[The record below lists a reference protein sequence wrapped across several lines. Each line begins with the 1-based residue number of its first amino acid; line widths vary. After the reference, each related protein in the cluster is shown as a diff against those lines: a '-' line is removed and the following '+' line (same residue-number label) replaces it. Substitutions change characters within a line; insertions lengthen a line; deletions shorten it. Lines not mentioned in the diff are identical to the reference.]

1 MGRRNTGT
9 TVHFLHPL
17 NATPGIAT
25 LTGPDNPLRKKQYAM
40 KDLLRKLLYPP
51 PIDLPP
57 RERERLRRNR
67 ELTMAG
73 GAFLLTLVL
82 TWILLDLFDTGS
94 ALFVSVFILNF
105 LLLLGVA
112 LVVIRNSLKL
122 VLERRSGILG
132 SRLRTRLTLACV
144 GLTLAPCI
152 LMLFVS
158 TKFVQLSMDFWFKD
172 QIQTSMESALEVGRS
187 DFERTGAR
195 LLAQSRSIYMDADKT
210 LPGGWNAP
218 VNELAAFLAEKRHAH
233 GYSLIGYLSPGRL
246 EKGWLST
253 PDSTSAWENARGS
266 VNWEGLSGQG
276 FQSLL
281 ESGATHDHVVSV
293 FALAKGQ
300 DGYLVTAENMGVG
313 YKAKLD
319 RVASGASEY
328 KQLWNMRRAVK
339 WMLYVGLSTLT
350 LLIIMGAI
358 WFGIRV
364 AKEVTAPML
373 MLAAATQR
381 IARGD
386 LSVRLEQHSSDEA
399 GALMRSFNQMA
410 EDLEASRNHLNGAFA
425 RLEEQNREIAQH
437 SQYIETV
444 LNTIDSAVISA
455 DEKNIVTMANK
466 AACAMLLESPRAL
479 VGKPLAEILPGE
491 QETLVA
497 SIRSQF
503 RRRPRSHWQGQMK
516 LVIEGQER
524 RVILRAAGL
533 TSLEGKSRGF
543 VALLEDITETER
555 VQRME
560 AWREVARRIAHEIK
574 NPLTPIKLSA
584 QRLQR
589 KFGMEV
595 EDPAF
600 SQSTNLIVRQV
611 EALQEMVQEFSH
623 FAKLPEVNPIPD
635 TVVPL
640 LRELVEFF
648 QGSHSRIHWDLA
660 TPESLPHIP
669 MDREALRRAFMNL
682 FSNAAEAL
690 EDIEGGCVEVQVAL
704 ENERG
709 LLRVDVLDNGPGLT
723 KEEHSRLFEPYFS
736 RKKSGTGLGLTI
748 VKSIIADHKGYV
760 RAAQNPDGGAIL
772 TVELPL
778 S

>member
-1 MGRRNTGT
+1 
-9 TVHFLHPL
+9 
-17 NATPGIAT
+17 
-25 LTGPDNPLRKKQYAM
+25 M
-40 KDLLRKLLYPP
+40 KDLLRTIFHTPSE
-51 PIDLPP
+51 DLPP
-57 RERERLRRNR
+57 RERDRLRRNR
-67 ELTMAG
+67 ELAMAG
-73 GAFLLTLVL
+73 AAFLLTLML

-94 ALFVSVFILNF
+94 ALFVAVFVLNF
-105 LLLLGVA
+105 ILLLGVA

-122 VLERRSGILG
+122 VLERRSGIFG

-144 GLTLAPCI
+144 GLTLAPCV

-172 QIQTSMESALEVGRS
+172 QIQISMETALEVGRA

-195 LLAQSRSIYMDADKT
+195 LMAQSRNISADAARQ
-210 LPGGWNAP
+210 LPSGWASP
-218 VNELAAFLAEKRHAH
+218 EKDLDAFLAEMRHRY
-233 GYSLIGYLSPGRL
+233 GYSFIGYLSPERVGV
-246 EKGWLST
+246 KFQGT
-253 PDSTSAWENARGS
+253 PDSGAAWDAARGS
-266 VNWEGLSGQG
+266 VNWEAMDRQG

-281 ESGATHDHVVSV
+281 ESGIAHDHVVGV
-293 FALAKGQ
+293 YALAKGK
-300 DGYLVTAENMGVG
+300 DGYLVTGESMGPG
-313 YKAKLD
+313 YKSKLD
-319 RVASGASEY
+319 RVAGGASEY

-386 LSVRLEQHSSDEA
+386 LSVRLEEYANDEA
-399 GALMRSFNQMA
+399 GALMRSFNRMA
-410 EDLEASRNHLNGAFA
+410 EDLEASRNHLDGAFA

-455 DEKNIVTMANK
+455 DESGVVTMVNK
-466 AACAMLLESPRAL
+466 AACGMLLEPPRAL
-479 VGKPLAEILPGE
+479 MGKTLAEVLPGG
-491 QETLVA
+491 QKTLV
-497 SIRSQF
+497 SSMRSQF
-503 RRRPRSHWQGQMK
+503 RRRPRSHWQGQLK
-516 LVIEGQER
+516 LAIDGQER
-524 RVILRAAGL
+524 RVMMRAAGL

-543 VALLEDITETER
+543 VAVLEDITETER

-589 KFGMEV
+589 KFGSELD
-595 EDPAF
+595 DPAF
-600 SQSTNLIVRQV
+600 SQSTRLIVNQV
-611 EALQEMVQEFSH
+611 EALQQMVQEFSL
-623 FAKLPEVNPIPD
+623 FAKLPEVNPVPD
-635 TVVPL
+635 DITSL
-640 LRELVEFF
+640 LGELVEFF
-648 QGSHSRIHWDLA
+648 QGSHSRVRWELA
-660 TPESLPHIP
+660 APEDLPHIP
-669 MDREALRRAFMNL
+669 IDREALRRAFMNL
-682 FSNAAEAL
+682 FANAAEAL
-690 EDIEGGCVEVQVAL
+690 EGVEGGCVEIQVAV

-709 LLRVDVLDNGPGLT
+709 LMRIDVIDNGPGLGG
-723 KEEHSRLFEPYFS
+723 EERSRLFEPYFS
-736 RKKSGTGLGLTI
+736 RKKGGTGLGLTI

-760 RAAQNPDGGAIL
+760 RAAPNPDGGAIL

>member
-1 MGRRNTGT
+1 
-9 TVHFLHPL
+9 
-17 NATPGIAT
+17 
-25 LTGPDNPLRKKQYAM
+25 M

-51 PIDLPP
+51 PENLPP
-57 RERERLRRNR
+57 RERDRLRRIR
-67 ELTMAG
+67 ELAMAG
-73 GAFLLTLVL
+73 AAFLLTLIL

-94 ALFVSVFILNF
+94 ALFIAVFVLNFIL
-105 LLLLGVA
+105 LLTVA
-112 LVVIRNSLKL
+112 FVVIRNSLKL

-144 GLTLAPCI
+144 GLTLAPCV

-172 QIQTSMESALEVGRS
+172 QIQTSMETALDVGRA

-195 LLAQSRSIYMDADKT
+195 LMAQARSTSSEVARSLD
-210 LPGGWNAP
+210 GGWAAP
-218 VNELAAFLAEKRHAH
+218 EDQLDAFLAGKRQEY
-233 GYSLIGYLSPGRL
+233 GLSLIGYLTPERTEL
-246 EKGWLST
+246 EWQAT
-253 PDSTSAWENARGS
+253 PDSAAAWGSARGA
-266 VNWEGLSGQG
+266 VNWDALTRQG
-276 FQSLL
+276 FQSIL
-281 ESGATHDHVVSV
+281 EGGIAADHVVGV
-293 FALAKGQ
+293 FAISKGK
-300 DGYLVTAENMGVG
+300 DGYLVVAESMGPG

-373 MLAAATQR
+373 MLATATQR

-386 LSVRLEQHSSDEA
+386 LSVRLEEYANDEA
-399 GALMRSFNQMA
+399 GALMRSFNRMA
-410 EDLEASRNHLNGAFA
+410 EDLEASREHLNGAFV
-425 RLEEQNREIAQH
+425 RLEEQNREIEQH
-437 SQYIETV
+437 SQYMETV

-455 DEKNIVTMANK
+455 DDKSVVTMVNK
-466 AACAMLLESPRAL
+466 AACAMLLEPPRML
-479 VGKPLAEILPGE
+479 VGKALADVLPGE
-491 QETLVA
+491 QETLV
-497 SIRSQF
+497 SSMRSQF
-503 RRRPRSHWQGQMK
+503 RRRPRSHWQGQLK
-516 LVIEGQER
+516 LIIDGQER
-524 RVILRAAGL
+524 RVMMRAAGL

-543 VALLEDITETER
+543 VAVLEDITETER

-589 KFGMEV
+589 KFGSEV
-595 EDPAF
+595 DDPAF
-600 SQSTNLIVRQV
+600 SQSTELIVRQV
-611 EALQEMVQEFSH
+611 EALQEMVQEFSL
-623 FAKLPEVNPIPD
+623 FAKLPEVNPVPD
-635 TVVPL
+635 NIAPL
-640 LRELVEFF
+640 LEELLEFF
-648 QGSHSRIHWDLA
+648 RGSHSRIRWELSA
-660 TPESLPHIP
+660 PEGLPHIP
-669 MDREALRRAFMNL
+669 IDREALRRAFMNL

-690 EDIEGGCVEVQVAL
+690 EGIEGGAVNVQIAL
-704 ENERG
+704 EFERG
-709 LLRVDVLDNGPGLT
+709 LLRVDVTDNGPGLND
-723 KEEHSRLFEPYFS
+723 EERSRLFEPYFS
-736 RKKSGTGLGLTI
+736 RKKGGTGLGLTI

-760 RAAQNPDGGAIL
+760 RAAQNPDGGATL